1 MLSFLRLS
9 TQNEVFV
16 KIIKINLAFRWANW
30 QKLYSCIYMA
40 RNMENE
46 YQKYFRRILKKYNQ
60 GTASKEEK
68 EFLEAHYDT
77 FELKDDLI
85 VEENEADYQSIKQ
98 SIKNNVDNEIDLYN
112 NKQRRGLR
120 FLWLKYAAAA
130 IILVS
135 SSVAVYIAVNGNKK
149 QSGGE
154 IAYHIL
160 PGTNKATLTL
170 SNGKRI
176 LLNDAH
182 NGQIAQQSNISITK
196 TAGNQIVYAATVGNS
211 APASE
216 LNNTITTPNGG
227 QYSLILPDGTKVM
240 LNASSSL
247 TYPAAFHGN
256 QRVVHL
262 DGEAYF
268 EVAKNKKMPFR
279 VKSGNHTIEVLGTH
293 FNINCYNDEAA
304 IKTTLLEGSVKV
316 TRGNDSV
323 LIAPGQQAIVNRSGG
338 NIIKRAVDVDKET
351 AWKDGLFSFQNED
364 LKSVMRQ
371 VARWYD
377 VKVVYAEKLPDEKF
391 IGEISRASE
400 LSDVFKILELNNVH
414 FEVSGKT
421 VTVSAK
427 LN

>member
-1 MLSFLRLS
+1 MH
-9 TQNEVFV
+9 
-16 KIIKINLAFRWANW
+16 WAKW

-60 GTASKEEK
+60 GIASKEER
-68 EFLEAHYDT
+68 EFLEEHYDT

-85 VEENEADYQSIKQ
+85 VDENEADYQFIKQ
-98 SIKNNVDNEIDLYN
+98 SIKNNVDKEIDQYKS
-112 NKQRRGLR
+112 KQRLGLR
-120 FLWLKYAAAA
+120 FIWIKYAAAA
-130 IILVS
+130 LIMVS
-135 SSVAVYIAVNGNKK
+135 TSVAIYIAVNVNKK
-149 QSGGE
+149 QSNGQ
-154 IAYHIL
+154 IAYHIY

-176 LLNDAH
+176 VLNDVH
-182 NGQIAQQSNISITK
+182 NGQIAKQSNISITK
-196 TAGNQIVYAATVGNS
+196 TAGNQIVYAATNGNN
-211 APASE
+211 APAAE

-227 QYSLILPDGTKVM
+227 QYSLVLPDGTKVM
-240 LNASSSL
+240 LNASTSL
-247 TYPAAFHGN
+247 TYPAAFRGS

-268 EVAKNKKMPFR
+268 EVAKNKKMPFM

-293 FNINCYNDEAA
+293 FNINCYNDEAV

-316 TRGNDSV
+316 TRGTDSA
-323 LIAPGQQAIVNRSGG
+323 LIVPGQQAIVNRSGG
-338 NIIKRAVDVDKET
+338 RILKRVVDADKET

-364 LKSVMRQ
+364 LKSLMRQ

-414 FEVSGKT
+414 FDVSGKT

-427 LN
+427 